1 MARIGVH
8 GGAITLI
15 VGGGGGGRADLRGA
29 GPIFEGTMM
38 KRSFTA
44 LVGAWAVVSLPLL
57 AGSCV
62 AQEPVKQEAGGNV
75 GGEFADA
82 DALLTALEKA
92 DEGMV
97 TLTAKVVYEK
107 TFEIQGDQQTRKG
120 KLYFVNKQEAAAGA
134 APAKAGG
141 AGGRKFAIVFDELW
155 IGDVVRKDQEVF
167 VFDGQWL
174 VEKNFKEKNFI
185 KRQVV
190 PPGEK
195 FDPLRIGEGPF
206 PLPLGQKKA
215 DIQKRYVATLL
226 PAGDGL
232 KAADDASEAD
242 KKTIEKRKA
251 HTAGSWQVKLDPKPE
266 FAREDSFKEIRLWY
280 KRGSDGNLM
289 PVMSRTVDTE
299 GNVSVVALSDVQLQ
313 GVGKPVNEK
322 AKVPREIV
330 DTESPSLKDG
340 WNVDVQE
347 FRRHKGE

>member
-1 MARIGVH
+1 
-8 GGAITLI
+8 
-15 VGGGGGGRADLRGA
+15 
-29 GPIFEGTMM
+29 MM

-44 LVGAWAVVSLPLL
+44 LVGAWAVVALPLL

-62 AQEPVKQEAGGNV
+62 AQEPVKQEAGG
-75 GGEFADA
+75 EFADA
-82 DALLTALEKA
+82 DALLSALEKA

-120 KLYFVNKQEAAAGA
+120 KLYFVNRDEAKKGEAGK
-134 APAKAGG
+134 PDAGKG
-141 AGGRKFAIVFDELW
+141 DAGTRGRKFAIVFDELW

-190 PPGEK
+190 PPGER

-242 KKTIEKRKA
+242 KKVIEKRKA
-251 HTAGSWQVKLDPKPE
+251 HTAGSWQVKLDPKAE

-280 KRGSDGNLM
+280 KRGSGGNLM

-299 GNVSVVALSDVQLQ
+299 GNVSVVALSDVQVQ
-313 GVGKPVNEK
+313 EVGKPVNEK